1 MKVLIYV
8 EGPSDRMGM
17 EKLFRGLIDEGKQR
31 GVGIRFFEEGGK
43 ASILKNVPSKAAL
56 HLRSNPGDW
65 VVAVP
70 DLHPMQ
76 VHGGSSHP
84 HASAGEL
91 RDLLER
97 RFEQAAA
104 KYGVQEPARSHF
116 RAFCFQ
122 HDVEALVLAIPT
134 VLRERLRT
142 RDAIE
147 GQWRKPVETQNGDR
161 PPKRVVEDL
170 FTRYGT
176 KTKYRDTVDLP
187 WLLER
192 AELSAIE
199 QACPQQFA
207 PFARFLRER
216 VAPPA

>member
-17 EKLFRGLIDEGKQR
+17 EKLFRGLIEEGKQR
-31 GVGIRFFEEGGK
+31 GVGIQFFAVGGK
-43 ASILKNVPSKAAL
+43 DSILKDVPGKAAL
-56 HLRSNPGDW
+56 HLRSNPEDW

-76 VHGGSSHP
+76 AQGSNHP
-84 HASAGEL
+84 HASADEL
-91 RDLLER
+91 RRLLEQ

-104 KYGVQEPARSHF
+104 RDGVQQLARSHF

-161 PPKRVVEDL
+161 PPKRVVENL

-192 AELSAIE
+192 ADLSAIE

-207 PFARFLRER
+207 PLARFLRER

>member
-1 MKVLIYV
+1 MKVLVYV
-8 EGPSDRMGM
+8 EGPSDRLGM
-17 EKLFRGLIDEGKQR
+17 KALFRAIIEEGKQR
-31 GVGIRFFEEGGK
+31 GVGIQFFDENGK

-56 HLRSNPGDW
+56 YLRSNPGDW

-76 VHGGSSHP
+76 AYGGTP
-84 HASAGEL
+84 NAHASAADL
-91 RDLLER
+91 RRLLEQ

-104 KYGVQEPARSHF
+104 KHGVQEPARSQF

-122 HDVEALVLAIPT
+122 HDVEALLLAMPA

-142 RDAIE
+142 RDGIE

-161 PPKRVVEDL
+161 PPKRVIEDL
-170 FTRYGT
+170 FTRYGK

-192 AELSAIE
+192 ADLAALE